1 MPVKLFTDF
10 KHDDVHF
17 HPPSFNSKGQK
28 NVDMSYDP
36 TSVSYQHKISIQL
49 AKDSKPIFAKY
60 RLSEPR
66 DGEDGKRRN
75 WELKLE
81 DPELLKVLKDFDE
94 YILEHAVKNSRTLF
108 KKDLNRDQVE
118 ARYKEI
124 VKPPKEGEE
133 CPYMIVKV
141 SCPPSDNPTP
151 IKIIQEEDSKLV
163 LKNGSIDDLTRDA
176 EVVPIVRTS
185 GLWFMSDSFGVSF
198 SAYKLIVKPK
208 PQMTFKDHFIL
219 ENDYAEETEDKNE
232 LSNNENDHEPV
243 ELMEDSVDD

>member
-1 MPVKLFTDF
+1 
-10 KHDDVHF
+10 
-17 HPPSFNSKGQK
+17 
-28 NVDMSYDP
+28 MSYDP

-49 AKDSKPIFAKY
+49 AKDSKPILSKY

-81 DPELLKVLKDFDE
+81 DPVLLKVLKDFDE

-124 VKPPKEGEE
+124 VKPPKEGDD

-151 IKIIQEEDSKLV
+151 IKIIQEEESKLV
-163 LKNGSIDDLTRDA
+163 LKDGTIDDLTRDA

-232 LSNNENDHEPV
+232 HSNNENANEPV

>member
-1 MPVKLFTDF
+1 MPTKLFSEF

-17 HPPSFNSKGQK
+17 HPPSFNAKGQK
-28 NVDMSYDP
+28 NVDMSYD
-36 TSVSYQHKISIQL
+36 TNSAANQHKISIQL
-49 AKDSKPIFAKY
+49 AKDSMPIFSKY

-66 DGEDGKRRN
+66 DNEDGKRRN

-81 DPELLKVLKDFDE
+81 NPELVKILKDFDE
-94 YILEHAVKNSRTLF
+94 YILEYAVKNSRTLF
-108 KKDLNRDQVE
+108 KKDLNRDQIE

-124 VKPPKEGEE
+124 VKPPKEGED

-151 IKIIQEEDSKLV
+151 IKTIKEEDSKRV
-163 LKNGSIDDLTRDA
+163 LTNGTIDDLTRDA
-176 EVVPIVRTS
+176 EVVPIVRTN

-208 PQMTFKDHFIL
+208 PEMTFKDHFIL
-219 ENDYAEETEDKNE
+219 ENEYTEETEDKNK
-232 LSNNENDHEPV
+232 LSNYENASEQV
-243 ELMEDSVDD
+243 ELMEDSLDE